1 MEKKKIIFLIDGFN
15 LYHSIKKFV
24 EERRKTNKYKWIDY
38 KKLCSLF
45 LKNQSEEI
53 GEVVLYTAYAY
64 WRKNNAAGRHRAFIK
79 AQECNGVKVVF
90 GKFKEKDRICPVC
103 KEMMKQHEE
112 KETDVNIA
120 LDIIDYAL
128 KEEYDGIYIIS
139 GDSDLKPA
147 IIRAKEY
154 ITKAGMNKFIKI
166 IFPYKQHTNELKEI
180 LGNNNHMSMKEKHL
194 ESSLM
199 SEKITLPNGNVI
211 EMPKEWKK

>member
-1 MEKKKIIFLIDGFN
+1 MEKKKIVFLIDGFN
-15 LYHSIKKFV
+15 LYHSIKKFI
-24 EERRKTNKYKWIDY
+24 EENKKTNKYKWIDY

-53 GEVVLYTAYAY
+53 GEVILYTAYAY
-64 WRKNNAAGRHRAFIK
+64 WRKNNTSGRHKVFIK
-79 AQECNGVKVVF
+79 AQKNNGVKVIF
-90 GKFKEKDRICPVC
+90 GKFKEKDRRCPAC
-103 KEMMKQHEE
+103 KKMIKQHEE

-147 IIRAKEY
+147 IQRAKEY
-154 ITKAGMNKFIKI
+154 ITNAGRDKYIKI
-166 IFPYKQHTNELKEI
+166 IFPYKQHANELKNI
-180 LGNNNHMSMKEKHL
+180 LGNNNHTSIKEIHL

-199 SEKITLPNGNVI
+199 NEKITLSDGEI
-211 EMPKEWKK
+211 IQMPEEWKR